1 MYTLAAP
8 GYEITLNVLPQ
19 SDDLITVVWQVPD
32 SVRNQRLLYFD
43 VIVEAQN
50 TDTSPYRREQRVYV
64 MMSQPVYT
72 QVFDGLGWS
81 KTLADIGHNFSVNI
95 ACYFLITY
103 WIDRGMILIRIVVHE
118 VKEGIKFMI
127 ERLCYGNNV
136 TGYITYKKSCM

>member
-8 GYEITLNVLPQ
+8 GYEITLHVLPQ

-64 MMSQPVYT
+64 MTGPQPVYT

-81 KTLADIGHNFSVNI
+81 KTLADIGHIFSVNN
-95 ACYFLITY
+95 Y
-103 WIDRGMILIRIVVHE
+103 
-118 VKEGIKFMI
+118 
-127 ERLCYGNNV
+127 RLLL
-136 TGYITYKKSCM
+136 